1 MKETLIS
8 NVISNLVD
16 KIGVKNSN
24 IVREVLVLEM
34 KDIEIKEKE
43 RQLEYLK
50 KDKKKMA
57 DKLLEY
63 ELEEIL
69 SEYEDIIEK

>member
-34 KDIEIKEKE
+34 KDIEIKERE
-43 RQLEYLK
+43 RQFYSS
-50 KDKKKMA
+50 A
-57 DKLLEY
+57 NR
-63 ELEEIL
+63 
-69 SEYEDIIEK
+69 EKSLYRRR